1 MLRLGFRVG
10 GLMLA
15 AAFAACAGSE
25 SENTES
31 AESTVT
37 LDALPDAMTLELSW
51 KQATLVPA
59 SSESIADGPSAVA
72 ALPNGEVL
80 VLDQLGERVQ
90 LLSYQKAP
98 RTLTSIGRDARDLV
112 AGADGGFVAFSPMR
126 AKAWYFDAA
135 GKSAG
140 ELNVPR
146 ELRELNGLALGTSR
160 RLTVKTGYQELY
172 TIGSPSAPVALPSLL
187 AGKREGAAIL
197 PSGEGVAMQASKT
210 ELKLVVL
217 SQATAE
223 TRSDVVR
230 SFVLPHA
237 ANAGRVVGND
247 GNRVCVRTERV
258 TSTPAIDVERRAV
271 CLDATTGEI
280 LLDHGLPSVGVYLPR
295 TELSM
300 GGGRLVSLHP
310 TPEGLH
316 VTSSRIGGK
325 GVH

>member
-1 MLRLGFRVG
+1 MLQPGIRVG
-10 GLMLA
+10 WLMVV

-31 AESTVT
+31 MSASVA
-37 LDALPDAMTLELSW
+37 LDALPETMTLELGW
-51 KQATLVPA
+51 NEATLHPA

-98 RTLTSIGRDARDLV
+98 RTLTSIARDTRDLV
-112 AGADGGFVAFSPMR
+112 ADTDGGFVAFSPMR
-126 AKAWYFDAA
+126 ATARYFDAA
-135 GKSAG
+135 GKSTG
-140 ELNVPR
+140 QLNVPR
-146 ELRELNGLALGTSR
+146 ELRELTGLSIGPSR
-160 RLTVKTGYQELY
+160 RLTVKTGYQELF
-172 TIGSPSAPVALPSLL
+172 TIGSPSAPVALPSML
-187 AGKREGAAIL
+187 AGKREGAALL
-197 PSGEGVAMQASKT
+197 PSGDGVAVQASNGQ
-210 ELKLVVL
+210 LKLVVL

-223 TRSDVVR
+223 TRSDVIR
-230 SFVLPHA
+230 SFPLPHA
-237 ANAGRVVGND
+237 ANAGRVVGSE
-247 GNRVCVRTERV
+247 GNRVCLRTESV

-280 LLDHGLPSVGVYLPR
+280 LLDHALPAVGVYLPR
-295 TELSM
+295 TELSV

-310 TPEGLH
+310 TTEGLH

-325 GVH
+325 GVR